1 MPSRLAIP
9 LLLVINVLAALLC
22 APASCRAEIV
32 VSPKQVEIT
41 GRLAGSQLLID
52 VTLDGKTLDLTRDAA
67 FVVEP
72 SGVVE
77 VSASGFVKPLAD
89 GQAVIRIT
97 VRGETHSV
105 PVKVDRVS
113 LPVPADFERDVMPVL
128 SRFACNSGACHGK
141 QRGQNG
147 FQLSLLG
154 FDPDFDYEALAK
166 EGRGRRV
173 FAPAAERSLLLL
185 KPIGELPHGGG
196 KRIERNSAEY
206 RVLYD
211 WVSTGMPR
219 QRQDLAVATVL
230 TGIVVEPH
238 ERVLPRMAKQQLRV
252 TAKYSDG
259 STRDVTRLSAY
270 LSNEAAQVAVN
281 DSGLMTAGPIVG
293 DTAIMARYMG
303 HIAVCGVAVPH
314 PEPAPD
320 SVYATLPKQNFID
333 ELVWTKLKTLGITPS
348 GPCAEH
354 TFLRR
359 AYLDIIGRGPTADE
373 AREYLDDISSFNR
386 NANGVR
392 VEAAP
397 AVDPATAHADGV
409 GAKRVGVDEA
419 LLERREALIDRLL
432 AHPEYAEHW
441 ANKWTDLLRPNPY
454 HVGIKST
461 LAYDT
466 WIRDAFRK
474 NKPYDQFV
482 RELITARGSTFRD
495 GNTVMFRDRRS
506 PDELTTIVSQLFLG
520 IRLECA
526 KCHHHPFEVYGQDEF
541 YSFAAYFAKV
551 SRKGT
556 GISAPISGSEEFI
569 FAGTSGT
576 VNHPLKNTPMTPKPL
591 FGPAPN
597 LEGVEDPRDALAE
610 WITSDQNPYFAQAM
624 SNRVW
629 ADLMGRGFV
638 DPVDDLR
645 ATNPPSNGPLLKALA
660 DDFRTQRYD
669 IKTLIRRITTSH
681 VYGLS
686 SLPNERNTAD
696 HRNFSRHYRSRLRAE
711 VLLDTVSNATGVRE
725 DFEAMPLGSRAKELW
740 TARIDS
746 LFLDAFGRQDPNQDP
761 PCERTLDTT
770 IVQSLHLM
778 NSNTLARK
786 VASDGSRAHELAQ
799 SDKTPAQIVEE
810 LYLSLYARRPTA
822 DESNEASGFFDEP
835 DVTRRRATED
845 LMWALINTP
854 EFVFKD

>member
-1 MPSRLAIP
+1 MVTIAS
-9 LLLVINVLAALLC
+9 
-22 APASCRAEIV
+22 PAVCRGEIR
-32 VSPKQVEIT
+32 VSPTELKLT
-41 GRLAGSQLLID
+41 GPLAGSQLLLDLVI
-52 VTLDGKTLDLTRDAA
+52 DGKTVDVTRDSVFDVA
-67 FVVEP
+67 P
-72 SGVVE
+72 QGIVE
-77 VSASGFVKPLAD
+77 VSPAGYVKPLSD
-89 GQAVIRIT
+89 GKALIRISI
-97 VRGETHSV
+97 RGEQFSV
-105 PVKVDRVS
+105 PVTVAQSSNSANVN
-113 LPVPADFERDVMPVL
+113 FERDVMPVL

-173 FAPAAERSLLLL
+173 FAPAADRSLLLL

-196 KRIERNSAEY
+196 KRIERNSQEY
-206 RVLYD
+206 RVLHD
-211 WVSTGMPR
+211 WISAGMARGGPVPGT
-219 QRQDLAVATVL
+219 QETQVTL
-230 TGIVVEPH
+230 TGIAVEPH
-238 ERVLPRMAKQQLRV
+238 ERVLPRLAKQQLRV
-252 TAKYSDG
+252 MANYSDG
-259 STRDVTRLSAY
+259 STRDVTRLAAY
-270 LSNEAAQVAVN
+270 LSNEAAIVAVN
-281 DSGLMTAGPIVG
+281 DTGLMTAGPIVG
-293 DTAIMARYMG
+293 DTAVMARYMG
-303 HIAVCGVAVPH
+303 HIAVSGVAVPH
-314 PEPAPD
+314 PDPAAESD
-320 SVYATLPKQNFID
+320 YATLPKQNFID
-333 ELVWTKLKTLGITPS
+333 GLVWAKLKTLGITPS
-348 GPCAEH
+348 GPCADH

-359 AYLDIIGRGPTADE
+359 VYLDIIGRGPTASE
-373 AREYLDDISSFNR
+373 AREFLDDP
-386 NANGVR
+386 
-392 VEAAP
+392 AP
-397 AVDPATAHADGV
+397 D
-409 GAKRVGVDEA
+409 KRVP
-419 LLERREALIDRLL
+419 LIDRLL
-432 AHPEYAEHW
+432 VHPEYAEHW

-454 HVGIKST
+454 HVGIKAT

-466 WIRDAFRK
+466 WIRDSFRK

-482 RELITARGSTFRD
+482 RELITARGSTFRE
-495 GNTVMFRDRRS
+495 GNAVMFRDRRS

-541 YSFAAYFAKV
+541 YSFAAYFAKL

-569 FAGTSGT
+569 FAGNSGV
-576 VNHPLKNTPMTPKPL
+576 VNHPLKHTPMTPKPL
-591 FGPAPN
+591 FGKAPN
-597 LEGVEDPRDALAE
+597 LEGVDDPREALAE
-610 WITSDQNPYFAQAM
+610 WITSDSNHYFAQAM
-624 SNRVW
+624 ANRVW
-629 ADLMGRGFV
+629 ADLMGRGMV

-645 ATNPPSNGPLLKALA
+645 ATNPPSNGPLLSALA
-660 DDFRTQRYD
+660 NDFRDQHYD
-669 IKTLIRRITTSH
+669 IRQLIRRIATSY

-686 SLPNERNTAD
+686 SLPNERNVAD
-696 HRNFSRHYRSRLRAE
+696 HRNFSRHYRTRLRAE
-711 VLLDTVSNATGVRE
+711 VLLDSVSTATGVRE
-725 DFEAMPLGSRAKELW
+725 DFEAMPMGSRAKELW

-810 LYLSLYARRPTA
+810 LYLALYARRPLAEELKDAITVF
-822 DESNEASGFFDEP
+822 EEP
-835 DVTRRRATED
+835 ETNRRRATED